1 MTSIDVAQAETVGLD
16 LGKRWFHVHG
26 VDGQGKT
33 CINRRLPRSRVE
45 AFFAALAPCRVA
57 METCGGAHH
66 WGRLLASMGHDVKL
80 IPAQFVQ
87 PYVKSNKNDAADAEA
102 ICEAAQRPGM
112 RFAAL
117 KDLDVQAMLT
127 LHRSRRLLIKQR
139 TQTIN
144 SLRGQC
150 AEFGV
155 VAPQNRTGVAQLIE
169 LVQDP
174 DDGRLPDL
182 ARTALAV
189 LVAMLETLQARI
201 AELDRELQQWHR
213 RSPVSRRLGAIPGVG
228 PLTASALTAA
238 LGDGR
243 HFRSGRQFAA
253 SLGLVPRQFG
263 TGGTMRLGRIS
274 KRGDGYLRRNLVHG
288 ARAVLSWR
296 LRKDGPGAPALQARV
311 AAKSMNAVAV
321 ALANRNARIA
331 WAMVRREQPY
341 QRDGAMT
348 AA

>member
-1 MTSIDVAQAETVGLD
+1 METVGFD

-33 CINRRLPRSRVE
+33 CVNRRLARSRVE
-45 AFFAALAPCRVA
+45 AFLAALPRCRVA

-66 WGRLLASMGHDVKL
+66 WGRLLTSMGHEVRL
-80 IPAQFVQ
+80 IPAQFVR

-117 KDLDVQAMLT
+117 KDVDVQAMLA
-127 LHRSRRLLIKQR
+127 LHRTRRLLIKQR

-155 VAPQNRTGVAQLIE
+155 VALQNRIGVTQLIT
-169 LVQDP
+169 LVQDA
-174 DDGRLPDL
+174 DDHRLPDL

-189 LVAMLETLQARI
+189 LVATLETLRDRI
-201 AELDRELQQWHR
+201 AELGRELLQWHR
-213 RSPVSRRLGAIPGVG
+213 HSPVSRRLGAIPGVG
-228 PLTASALTAA
+228 PLTATALTAA

-263 TGGTMRLGRIS
+263 TGGTVRLGRIS
-274 KRGDGYLRRNLVHG
+274 KRGDGYLHRNLVHG
-288 ARAVLSWR
+288 ARAALSWR
-296 LRKDGPGAPALQARV
+296 LRKDGPGAPHLQARV
-311 AAKSMNAVAV
+311 AAKSMNVVAVAV
-321 ALANRNARIA
+321 ANRNARIA
-331 WAMVRREQPY
+331 WAMGRRDQPY
-341 QRDGAMT
+341 QRAGAM
-348 AA
+348 AAA